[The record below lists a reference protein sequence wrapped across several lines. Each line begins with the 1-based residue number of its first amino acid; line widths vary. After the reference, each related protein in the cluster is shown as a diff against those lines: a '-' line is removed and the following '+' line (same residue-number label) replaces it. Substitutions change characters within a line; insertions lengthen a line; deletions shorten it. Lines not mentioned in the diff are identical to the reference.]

1 MTETIDAAGAA
12 TLMLCSEAE
21 VESEARLGNIPG
33 LKIGRSWLF
42 VTADLL
48 AFLSER
54 ARIEAAD
61 RRAKCSP
68 AKNVQPIKQLKQLKL
83 RRRVAPAL
91 PVLPSTAG

>member
-12 TLMLCSEAE
+12 KMMLCSEAE

-48 AFLSER
+48 AFLAER
-54 ARIEAAD
+54 ARSEAMERKSRLAPSAVV
-61 RRAKCSP
+61 RAM
-68 AKNVQPIKQLKQLKL
+68 KL

-91 PVLPSTAG
+91 PVLPGTAG

>member
-12 TLMLCSEAE
+12 KLMLCSEAE

-48 AFLSER
+48 TFLAER
-54 ARIEAAD
+54 ARSEAMERKSRLAPGAVV
-61 RRAKCSP
+61 RAMKP
-68 AKNVQPIKQLKQLKL
+68 
-83 RRRVAPAL
+83 RRRMAPAL
-91 PVLPSTAG
+91 PALPGTAG

>member
-12 TLMLCSEAE
+12 KLMLCSEDE

-48 AFLSER
+48 AFLAER
-54 ARIEAAD
+54 ARSEAMERKA
-61 RRAKCSP
+61 RLAPGAVVRAMKP
-68 AKNVQPIKQLKQLKL
+68 
-83 RRRVAPAL
+83 RRRMAPAL
-91 PVLPSTAG
+91 PALPGTAG

>member
-12 TLMLCSEAE
+12 KLMRCSEAE
-21 VESEARLGNIPG
+21 VESESRLGNIPG

-48 AFLSER
+48 AFLAER
-54 ARIEAAD
+54 ARSEAMERKA
-61 RRAKCSP
+61 RLAPGAVVRAM
-68 AKNVQPIKQLKQLKL
+68 KQ

-91 PVLPSTAG
+91 PVLPGTAG